1 MDMTKKT
8 LAKEIMTTEV
18 VTVNSDDT
26 IEKVAQLMLKHHV
39 SGMPVV
45 DGEGKLVGIISEG
58 DLLIQDK
65 EIKAPAMTVFF
76 GGIIY
81 LENPSRFNKELK
93 RIIALKVS
101 ELMSTK
107 VYTVGPE
114 DPIEKVIGIISE
126 KEVNRVPVVDENKR
140 LLGIISRQD
149 IIKAKH
155 VWYF

>member
-1 MDMTKKT
+1 
-8 LAKEIMTTEV
+8 MTTEV
-18 VTVNSDDT
+18 ISIGTDDT
-26 IEKVAQLMLKHHV
+26 VEKVAQLMLEHHV
-39 SGMPVV
+39 SGLPVV
-45 DGEGKLVGIISEG
+45 DGKGRVAGIISEG

-65 EIKAPAMTVFF
+65 EIKAPAMTVFL

-81 LENPSRFNKELK
+81 LENPSRFREEFK
-93 RIIALKVS
+93 RIIALKAS

-114 DPIEKVIGIISE
+114 DSIEKVITIMLDKRI
-126 KEVNRVPVVDENKR
+126 NRVPVVDKDRR

-155 VWYF
+155 VR

>member
-1 MDMTKKT
+1 MAGKVLAKDIMTK
-8 LAKEIMTTEV
+8 EV
-18 VTVNSDDT
+18 ITVNADDT
-26 IEKVAQLMLKHHV
+26 IEKVAQLMLNHHV

-45 DGEGKLVGIISEG
+45 DGEGKLAGIISEG

-65 EIKAPAMTVFF
+65 EIKAPAMTVFL

-101 ELMSTK
+101 ELMSGK
-107 VYTVGPE
+107 VYSVGPD
-114 DPIEKVIGIISE
+114 DPIEKAIKIMSE

-149 IIKAKH
+149 IIKATH
-155 VWYF
+155 S